1 MLGGNEHASYLSGI
15 NSNRVKF
22 IAFIISGVTAS
33 LAGYL
38 LSCQVGAALPQAG
51 QGTEML
57 TIAAVILGGVSL
69 TGGKGSMAGTIIG
82 VLILQVISNGLT
94 LLGVNQYFQMVVN
107 GVVLVLAVSID
118 IIRNEIMKKQLTQT
132 PKAK

>member
-1 MLGGNEHASYLSGI
+1 
-15 NSNRVKF
+15 
-22 IAFIISGVTAS
+22 
-33 LAGYL
+33 
-38 LSCQVGAALPQAG
+38 
-51 QGTEML
+51 
-57 TIAAVILGGVSL
+57 VSL